1 VIRVL
6 CVGTATEVGKTWVG
20 AAVLAELRA
29 RGLDVVARKP
39 VQSFDPN
46 EPGPT
51 DADVLAAATG
61 EHADDV
67 CPGHRWYPLAMAP
80 PIAASL
86 LEREGYLIADLA
98 DELMWGDHDVVW
110 IETVGGPR
118 SPIADD
124 GDSADLARWVLPDLI
139 VLVADAGLGT
149 INAVVLSMAPFLQLG
164 IEPIVLLNRY
174 DPDDDLHRRNR
185 EWLSDWCD
193 ISVLVTSAEM
203 LAAALLWADEL
214 PD

>member
-1 VIRVL
+1 MITVL

-61 EHADDV
+61 EHPDDV

-98 DELMWGDHDVVW
+98 DELTWGAHDVVW

-124 GDSADLARWVLPDLI
+124 GDSADLARWVLPDVV

-149 INAVVLSMAPFLQLG
+149 INAVRLSALAFPGRQ
-164 IEPIVLLNRY
+164 IVVVLNRY
-174 DPDDDLHRRNR
+174 DEGDDIHRTNAVLLARDGFTVVIELEHLIER
-185 EWLSDWCD
+185 LQVLS
-193 ISVLVTSAEM
+193 
-203 LAAALLWADEL
+203 AAS
-214 PD
+214 P